1 MPHARSLASTGP
13 AEPTRSR
20 FPARRTDASTCSATD
35 CAPASPA
42 RTRRRSSASASWSP
56 GTGSG
61 RRWSGGEPRTSTTSA
76 GPSGSGWARA
86 RAASASTGRPAS
98 CTPSSGSTTAPRIRL
113 CSRSCRNAGRESTRS
128 STATRSDRRGW
139 TTGSSRACW
148 ECSTC
153 PHDARHGRD
162 RRRPRRTHGGAPARR
177 RGTAGARDRQRRR
190 LDASR
195 SPDDRRPRLRRRPS
209 REPAS
214 RAPAVRGRPS
224 RPSVRASLARGHR
237 GRGRVVQGS
246 VADPRLPGR
255 ARRELPAPDR
265 GGGRQALG
273 GMLGL
278 ARRFV
283 QPAFRDAV
291 LSALKGRLALDERVG
306 FPAVLGIQKAG
317 EVWRDLEKRLLRTV
331 FEVPT
336 LPPSVPGIR
345 LFEAMTAALRLAG
358 GRILIGPVVVGAET
372 KGRRVD
378 GIAAQASARPTTHR
392 ARAFVLASGGIA
404 GGGIR
409 VDSHGKVREGV
420 FDLALAGVPAANGRP
435 RFLPGYFEEQPLD
448 RVGVPVDE
456 RLRPTDPDGRPRF
469 ENLHAAGAML
479 AGAVPWREASGNGL
493 SLATGYAAAE
503 AILQGENA

>member
-1 MPHARSLASTGP
+1 MTHDTVVIGAGLAGLT
-13 AEPTRSR
+13 AALRLADE
-20 FPARRTDASTCSATD
+20 
-35 CAPASPA
+35 
-42 RTRRRSSASASWSP
+42 
-56 GTGSG
+56 G
-61 RRWSGGEPRTSTTSA
+61 RRVLVIARGVGSTHLAPPTIDVLGFADDRVESPLHALPQFAAAHPGHPYGRLSPEVIAAAVEWFKARLPTLGYRGGLEENFLLPTAVGAVKPSAVVPETMAGGDLRSGGRFVFV
-76 GPSGSGWARA
+76 GFRLKDFH
-86 RAASASTGRPAS
+86 PAYL
-98 CTPSSGSTTAPRIRL
+98 AENL
-113 CSRSCRNAGRESTRS
+113 A
-128 STATRSDRRGW
+128 
-139 TTGSSRACW
+139 
-148 ECSTC
+148 
-153 PHDARHGRD
+153 
-162 RRRPRRTHGGAPARR
+162 HGGH
-177 RGTAGARDRQRRR
+177 
-190 LDASR
+190 
-195 SPDDRRPRLRRRPS
+195 
-209 REPAS
+209 
-214 RAPAVRGRPS
+214 V
-224 RPSVRASLARGHR
+224 ARGIDLAPPR
-237 GRGRVVQGS
+237 GQE
-246 VADPRLPGR
+246 AD
-255 ARRELPAPDR
+255 
-265 GGGRQALG
+265 G

-456 RLRPTDPDGRPRF
+456 RLRPTDADGRPRF